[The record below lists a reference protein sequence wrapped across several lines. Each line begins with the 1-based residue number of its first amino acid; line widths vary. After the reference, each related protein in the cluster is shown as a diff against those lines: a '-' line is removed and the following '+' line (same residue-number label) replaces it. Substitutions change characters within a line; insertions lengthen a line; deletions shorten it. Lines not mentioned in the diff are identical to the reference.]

1 MKLMYLVLVLILV
14 VGVVGLS
21 GCTSSN
27 NTTTPKNTSTNQPT
41 YSAPI
46 KTVSD
51 GGISGFNMKVESKKA
66 Q

>member
-1 MKLMYLVLVLILV
+1 MKWIYLVLVLILV

-27 NTTTPKNTSTNQPT
+27 NTSTSKNTSTGPS

-46 KTVSD
+46 KTVSYD
-51 GGISGFNMKVESKKA
+51 GVPGFNTEVGTLKI

>member
-1 MKLMYLVLVLILV
+1 MKWMYLVLVLILV

-27 NTTTPKNTSTNQPT
+27 NTTPKNTSTNQPT

-51 GGISGFNMKVESKKA
+51 GRISGFNMKVESKKA